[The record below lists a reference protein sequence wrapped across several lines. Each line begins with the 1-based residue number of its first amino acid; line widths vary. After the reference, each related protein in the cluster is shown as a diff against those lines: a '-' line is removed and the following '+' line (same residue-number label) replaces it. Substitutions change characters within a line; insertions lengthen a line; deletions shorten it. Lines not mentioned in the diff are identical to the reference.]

1 MQSTNQA
8 RGYVRA
14 ATPSE
19 YAEATRVLVRSFAKD
34 PAMNWYG
41 GVTEMVDDID
51 NPSPTSKRTL
61 RNLESFQGGLLEATA
76 LVGGSVD
83 IALVPCPE
91 SGKEN
96 GERKEEIAGVAL
108 WLPPGKTT
116 DFSPFTILRSGLP
129 RILAGWG
136 LGAVKVRS
144 SLAFMKRTM
153 VFMNLAMYS
162 ECCPTG
168 PRL

>member
-1 MQSTNQA
+1 
-8 RGYVRA
+8 
-14 ATPSE
+14 
-19 YAEATRVLVRSFAKD
+19 
-34 PAMNWYG
+34 MNKVCY
-41 GVTEMVDDID
+41 
-51 NPSPTSKRTL
+51 
-61 RNLESFQGGLLEATA
+61 LESFQGGLLEATA

-83 IALVPCPE
+83 VALVPCPE

-129 RILAGWG
+129 RILAGCG

-153 VFMNLAMYS
+153 VFMQLSMYS
-162 ECCPTG
+162 ECCATG
-168 PRL
+168 PRW